1 MRAERALGSSTEAA
15 TFGHQNEVA
24 QLSNR
29 RFLHNLFNQFYSI
42 FNILI
47 QLALS
52 FREAYSS
59 PVPCNVDLTPER
71 ILKAMTTS
79 PLLIDG
85 LQYCRWDRET
95 LEDLRAGGVHAVH
108 VTVSYWESTRETLTR
123 LAEWDRRFEA
133 FPELLSRVQ
142 RSQDVLDARSD
153 GKVGVFFGFQHC
165 SPIEEEIGLVE
176 LFRRLGVL
184 FMQLTYNNQSVLAS
198 GCYEQH
204 DGGVSRFGREVI
216 REMNRVGMVVD
227 MSHSGER
234 STLQAIE
241 LSARPIV
248 VSHANPAAW
257 HGALRNKSDPLLLA
271 LARSG
276 GLLGLSLYA
285 HHLAGGGECTLE
297 SFCDMV
303 ARTVDLM
310 GIDHVGFGSD
320 LCVNQP
326 VEVVEW
332 MRSGRWT
339 KGIDLGEGSRSQPG
353 WPEQP
358 GWFKNSRDFPGLLQ
372 GLQRRGF
379 KPEELQ
385 KIAGQNWLR
394 ILDQSATPG

>member
-1 MRAERALGSSTEAA
+1 MTAA
-15 TFGHQNEVA
+15 
-24 QLSNR
+24 
-29 RFLHNLFNQFYSI
+29 
-42 FNILI
+42 
-47 QLALS
+47 
-52 FREAYSS
+52 
-59 PVPCNVDLTPER
+59 
-71 ILKAMTTS
+71 

-85 LQYCRWDRET
+85 LQYCRWDRQT

-108 VTVSYWESTRETLTR
+108 VTVAYWESARESLTR

-133 FPELLSRVQ
+133 FPELITRAQS
-142 RSQDVLDARSD
+142 SQDVRDAKAQ

-204 DGGVSRFGREVI
+204 DGGVSRFGKEVI

-227 MSHSGER
+227 MSHSGEH
-234 STLQAIE
+234 STMQAIE
-241 LSARPIV
+241 LSGRPIV

-257 HGALRNKSDPLLLA
+257 HGALRNKSDDLLRA
-271 LARSG
+271 LSGSG
-276 GLLGLSLYA
+276 GLLGLSLYP
-285 HHLAGGGECTLE
+285 HHMAGGGDCTTE

-326 VEVVEW
+326 VSVVEW

-339 KGIDLGEGSRSQPG
+339 KGVDLGEGSQSQPG
-353 WPEQP
+353 WPDQP
-358 GWFKNSRDFPGLLQ
+358 GWFKSSRDFPGLLQ

-379 KPEELQ
+379 KPEELE
-385 KIAGQNWLR
+385 KIAGRNWLR
-394 ILDQSATPG
+394 ILDQSATPL

>member
-1 MRAERALGSSTEAA
+1 
-15 TFGHQNEVA
+15 
-24 QLSNR
+24 
-29 RFLHNLFNQFYSI
+29 
-42 FNILI
+42 
-47 QLALS
+47 
-52 FREAYSS
+52 
-59 PVPCNVDLTPER
+59 
-71 ILKAMTTS
+71 MTTS

-95 LEDLRAGGVHAVH
+95 LEDLHAGGVHAVH
-108 VTVSYWESTRETLTR
+108 VTVAYWESARETLTR
-123 LAEWDRRFEA
+123 LAQWDRRFEA
-133 FPELLSRVQ
+133 FPDLLCRVQ
-142 RSQDVLDARSD
+142 SSQDVLNAQAN

-176 LFRRLGVL
+176 VFRRLGVL

-216 REMNRVGMVVD
+216 KEMNRVGMVVD

-241 LSARPIV
+241 LSSRPIV

-257 HGALRNKSDPLLLA
+257 HGALRNKSDDVLRA
-271 LARSG
+271 LASSG
-276 GLLGLSLYA
+276 GLLGLSLYP
-285 HHLAGGGECTLE
+285 HHLAGGGGCSLE

-332 MRSGRWT
+332 MRNGRWT
-339 KGIDLGEGSRSQPG
+339 KGVDLGEGSKSHPG

-358 GWFKNSRDFPGLLQ
+358 SWFKSSRDFPGLLQ

-379 KPEELQ
+379 KPDELQ
-385 KIAGQNWLR
+385 KIAAHNWLR
-394 ILDQSATPG
+394 ILDQSATQS